1 MTQEMIIQLA
11 SSAVWTLLK
20 VSAPLLLVSLVVG
33 LLVSILQATTQIQE
47 QTLSFVPKIVA
58 VFLALVFFGPWIMQ
72 ELQTFTVDLFKQIAE
87 VSRK

>member
-58 VFLALVFFGPWIMQ
+58 VFLALVFFGPWIME
-72 ELQTFTVDLFKQIAE
+72 ELKTFTIDIFKQIAE